1 MLYQIFTHTPTWV
14 WFLLTG
20 LLGLGASQVVTR
32 TVSIQRM
39 TLMPLAMV
47 GLSLYGT
54 VSAFGPELRVLL
66 AWLAGAGLMA
76 ALVMQRPLDP
86 ATRYD
91 DWTERFTVPGSW
103 VPLLLIL
110 GIFATKYTVG
120 VSTAMH
126 PALAQ
131 NASFCLG
138 FTALYGAFSGIFL
151 ARAARLWRLVGLPRR
166 PAIPAL

>member
-1 MLYQIFTHTPTWV
+1 MLYQIVAHTPTWV
-14 WFLLTG
+14 WILLTA
-20 LLGLGASQVVTR
+20 LLGLGLSQVATR
-32 TVSIQRM
+32 TVSLQRM
-39 TLMPLAMV
+39 TAMPLAMV

-54 VSAFGPELRVLL
+54 VSAFGAELQVLL
-66 AWLAGAGLMA
+66 VWLAGTGLMA
-76 ALVMQRPLDP
+76 ALVMQRPLAP

-91 DWTERFTVPGSW
+91 DWTGRFTVPGSW

-120 VSTAMH
+120 VSSAMH

-131 NASFCLG
+131 DDGFRLG

-151 ARAARLWRLVGLPRR
+151 ARAARLWRLVWQPRQ
-166 PAIPAL
+166 PAVQAV